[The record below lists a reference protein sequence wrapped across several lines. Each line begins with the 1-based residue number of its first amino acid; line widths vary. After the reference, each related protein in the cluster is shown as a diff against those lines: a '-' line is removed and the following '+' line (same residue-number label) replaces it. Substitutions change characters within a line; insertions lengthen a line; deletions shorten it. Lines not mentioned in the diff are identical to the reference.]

1 MTEEIR
7 PPRLA
12 DQIAARLRELI
23 LQGVLRP
30 GDRLAP
36 ERELAEKLGV
46 SRPSLRDAVARLEA
60 SGLLV
65 TTRAGTA
72 VASFLAPLSEPIA
85 ALFEGDERVT
95 TDYFEFRLMMETQA
109 ARLAALRATDVDLAA
124 IRAQLA
130 ALEAAHGRADHGGEA
145 AADVDLHMLIYEAT
159 HNVVLLHMMR
169 AVADLLRRGIFY
181 SREQFYGRPG
191 LRDAVMAQHR
201 EIAEAVLA
209 RDPDR
214 AEKAADDHL
223 RFIAGAI
230 EDIRRDEGRQSA
242 ARRRVGRGDLIAG

>member
-1 MTEEIR
+1 MSEEIK

-12 DQIAARLRELI
+12 DQIAAHLRELI

-46 SRPSLRDAVARLEA
+46 SRPSLRDAVDLLER

-65 TTRAGTA
+65 TSRAGTA

-85 ALFEGDERVT
+85 TLFEEDERVT
-95 TDYFEFRLMMETQA
+95 ADYFEFRLMMESQA
-109 ARLAALRATDVDLAA
+109 ARLAALRATDLDLAA
-124 IRAQLA
+124 IREQLTV
-130 ALEAAHGRADHGGEA
+130 LEAAHAEEDHGGEA
-145 AADVDLHMLIYEAT
+145 AADVDLHMLIYEAA

-169 AVADLLRRGIFY
+169 AIADLLRRGIFY

-201 EIAEAVLA
+201 TIAEAVLA

-214 AEKAADDHL
+214 AEKAAVDHL
-223 RFIAGAI
+223 RFIVGAI
-230 EDIRRDEGRQSA
+230 EDIRRDEGRRNAS
-242 ARRRVGRGDLIAG
+242 RRRVGRGDLIAG